1 MQAKFSSK
9 IDLSASKLK
18 PYQGFIFL
26 CGGPTDA
33 RSHKPISIR
42 DAIYRELVK
51 HPGFDERIRVAEEFK
66 NWASDAIYRD
76 LITFERHLAE
86 LSSVIVLALESAGS
100 IAELGLF
107 SAVDE
112 FQKKLLIFVETDHY
126 KSDSFIKFGPIDY
139 LEKHHGNVAQCHRW
153 KSTSHRAPF
162 DPDLAEDLRPEL
174 AEAVRMRAS
183 EHIPERAF
191 NKSGWLDIA
200 LLVCDLLG
208 LYSALTIRELRE
220 ELATLGCER
229 SESELRQLLYLLCL
243 VRLVAME
250 PKGDQRFFVALEDR
264 QHVSFSITDRA
275 FDPIR
280 FRLDVL
286 SHYEKK
292 EKKRFR
298 AIQEVRNRHA

>member
-1 MQAKFSSK
+1 MKAILSSK
-9 IDLSASKLK
+9 VDLSSSRLK

-33 RSHKPISIR
+33 TSHRPVSIR

-66 NWASDAIYRD
+66 NWAADAIYRD

-112 FQKKLLIFVETDHY
+112 FKKKLLVFVETDHY
-126 KSDSFIKFGPIDY
+126 NSNSFIRLGPIDY
-139 LEKHHGNVAQCHRW
+139 LERQHGNAAQCHRW
-153 KSTSHRAPF
+153 KSANNKAPF
-162 DPDLAEDLRPEL
+162 DPEAAESLKQEL
-174 AEAVRMRAS
+174 AEPIKSRAS
-183 EHIPERAF
+183 EHIPERPF
-191 NKSGWLDIA
+191 DKNGWLDVA

-220 ELATLGCER
+220 QLGLLGCER
-229 SESELRQLLYLLCL
+229 SESELRQLLYLLSL

-250 PKGDQRFFVALEDR
+250 PRGDQRFFVTLDDR
-264 QHVSFSITDRA
+264 QHVGFSLIDRT
-275 FDPIR
+275 FDPMR
-280 FRLDVL
+280 FRSDLL
-286 SHYEKK
+286 RHYEK
-292 EKKRFR
+292 EERKRFR
-298 AIQEVRNRHA
+298 AIQEVRSRHA